1 MIMEVS
7 INSYRETEEQR
18 IIRTLKEKEK
28 VQDKLIEVL
37 KAAVDLQQQI
47 IKMRTEQKDGLLTIV
62 AELIKEIDGWRIK
75 AGQEPLSKEYFD
87 ACAKDPDPETMIVKM
102 KNP

>member
-1 MIMEVS
+1 MEVS

-28 VQDKLIEVL
+28 VQDKLIENL
-37 KAAVDLQQQI
+37 KATVDLQQQI

-75 AGQEPLSKEYFD
+75 AGQEPLSKEYLTP
-87 ACAKDPDPETMIVKM
+87 APRILIQKQ
-102 KNP
+102 

>member
-1 MIMEVS
+1 
-7 INSYRETEEQR
+7 
-18 IIRTLKEKEK
+18 
-28 VQDKLIEVL
+28 
-37 KAAVDLQQQI
+37 
-47 IKMRTEQKDGLLTIV
+47 MRTEQKDGLLTIV

-75 AGQEPLSKEYFD
+75 AGLKPLSTEYFE

>member
-1 MIMEVS
+1 MEVS
-7 INSYRETEEQR
+7 INSYQETEEQR
-18 IIRTLKEKEK
+18 IIRTLK
-28 VQDKLIEVL
+28 
-37 KAAVDLQQQI
+37 QQQI

-62 AELIKEIDGWRIK
+62 AELIKEIDEWRTK
-75 AGQEPLSKEYFD
+75 AGQKKLSEEYFE

>member
-1 MIMEVS
+1 MEVS
-7 INSYRETEEQR
+7 INSYQETEEQR
-18 IIRTLKEKEK
+18 IIRALKEKDK
-28 VQDKLIEVL
+28 VQDKLIEDL
-37 KAAVDLQQQI
+37 KATVDLQQQI

-75 AGQEPLSKEYFD
+75 AGLKPLSTEYFE

-102 KNP
+102 KKP

>member
-1 MIMEVS
+1 MEVS

-18 IIRTLKEKEK
+18 IIRTLKEKGE
-28 VQDKLIEVL
+28 VQDRLIKEL
-37 KAAVDLQQQI
+37 KATVELQHQI

>member
-1 MIMEVS
+1 MEKAETAKHS
-7 INSYRETEEQR
+7 PQKSYRG
-18 IIRTLKEKEK
+18 I
-28 VQDKLIEVL
+28 
-37 KAAVDLQQQI
+37 
-47 IKMRTEQKDGLLTIV
+47 LTIV

-75 AGQEPLSKEYFD
+75 AGLKPLSTEYFE

>member
-1 MIMEVS
+1 MEVS

-28 VQDKLIEVL
+28 VQDKLIEDL
-37 KAAVDLQQQI
+37 KATVDLQQQI

-62 AELIKEIDGWRIK
+62 AEEIDGWRIK
-75 AGQEPLSKEYFD
+75 AGLKPLSTEYFE

-102 KNP
+102 KKP